1 MSLIDRSRPR
11 STLVRGRGHLSVER
25 GLVHLPCPLGFL
37 GRSSGLGKAWI
48 VLVQV
53 QRVTA
58 DTVNEAAEATNRN
71 AEGYQRENGRGLD
84 KVLIDKKADTTV
96 KFVRAERER
105 LVSKCAGYFWVTH
118 AILHTTHSI

>member
-11 STLVRGRGHLSVER
+11 STLVRGRGHLSVQR

-37 GRSSGLGKAWI
+37 GRSGLGKAWI

-58 DTVNEAAEATNRN
+58 DAVNEAAETTNRD
-71 AEGYQRENGRGLD
+71 AEGYQCEDG
-84 KVLIDKKADTTV
+84 
-96 KFVRAERER
+96 
-105 LVSKCAGYFWVTH
+105 
-118 AILHTTHSI
+118 